1 MTRHAACGSED
12 HRIDPARSTRC
23 RATLYD
29 PERVQVRR
37 KTLGPKEH
45 LSTATVPQEQTLRTV
60 GELEHL
66 LQVTVRMG
74 HEDEWVLNLYRAMQ
88 DAIGQ
93 QLRTEYELPTE
104 LTPKLVVLLSIID
117 QQSETKEDRVQS
129 ISGVITP

>member
-1 MTRHAACGSED
+1 M
-12 HRIDPARSTRC
+12 
-23 RATLYD
+23 
-29 PERVQVRR
+29 
-37 KTLGPKEH
+37 
-45 LSTATVPQEQTLRTV
+45 
-60 GELEHL
+60 
-66 LQVTVRMG
+66 TVRMG

-104 LTPKLVVLLSIID
+104 LTPKLVVLLSVID